1 MGFAVRKA
9 TYQDMPAI
17 AALLAQARGDGLD
30 PAERAARGFI
40 QGHLSDRILR
50 NFIDGTGVFVAVH
63 TDEHGERK
71 VAGVALTSDPAALAG
86 GGGPPARTIAT
97 ATTSG
102 LTDFV
107 LHGPVAVDPRFQ
119 GRGVVRLLVDAV
131 QKSLSPDYSAAV
143 LFVETANEK
152 SLAVHRHLGMREV
165 GGFET
170 GGRDYVVFAFALGD
184 QTRRT
189 RKVARRPPSTCG
201 RRTTRFGPGPALW
214 APRPVSV
221 TDQDCQ
227 RS

>member
-40 QGHLSDRILR
+40 QGHLSDRILL

-71 VAGVALTSDPAALAG
+71 VAGAALTSDPAALAG
-86 GGGPPARTIAT
+86 GDGPPARTIAT

-107 LHGPVAVDPRFQ
+107 LYGPVAVDPRFQ
-119 GRGVVRLLVDAV
+119 GRGVVRLLIDAV
-131 QKSLSPDYSAAV
+131 QKSLSPDYSEAV

-165 GGFET
+165 GAFEV

-184 QTRRT
+184 
-189 RKVARRPPSTCG
+189 
-201 RRTTRFGPGPALW
+201 
-214 APRPVSV
+214 
-221 TDQDCQ
+221 
-227 RS
+227 